1 MPFSSS
7 NVDPMKC
14 KLRRLKGP
22 NFLKQE
28 LKKRPF

>member
-14 KLRRLKGP
+14 RLKGP
-22 NFLKQE
+22 SPQPFPKQE